1 MQYDP
6 RTMRRLAMNLVVDEL
21 DRPIAFEADNKV
33 LYPFPTLAADSFGDY
48 TELVGPVG
56 TNLYVPRTLL
66 ASGIAIGRP
75 PSGTVGANGDLDLDT
90 STTIGGYALSK
101 GAYLHF
107 PTGALYSGSV
117 AGFYWTVMTDGTN
130 GTVYDNRLGSKYPT
144 EAPSPLVPIVSD
156 AIGTYTPSTSRLD
169 LPSLIIPGGLMGK
182 NGSLRISSQWSQTAS
197 AYSKTHGFG
206 LGTSTYL
213 ENEAVTDRKSL
224 ATQVVV
230 MNTGGEDAQLVL
242 NNYGYNTSW
251 ACTGGETAQLR
262 QDTSVNFPV
271 WPHVQCSNTG
281 NALEFLILRGWVVE
295 VLPFP

>member
-1 MQYDP
+1 MSEFV
-6 RTMRRLAMNLVVDEL
+6 AV
-21 DRPIAFEADNKV
+21 RPAYIGIKADGSQFVIADDDGQAIAPSFA
-33 LYPFPTLAADSFGDY
+33 TDSSGNV
-48 TELVGPVG
+48 TGLVGPVG

-75 PSGTVGANGDLDLDT
+75 PRGTVGANGVLTLDT
-90 STTIGGYALSK
+90 STLIGGYALSK

-117 AGFYWTVMTDGTN
+117 AGFYWTVMTDGTA
-130 GTVYDNRLGSKYPT
+130 GTVYDNRLGSEYPT
-144 EAPSPLVPIVSD
+144 EAPSPLVPIVSG
-156 AIGTYTPSTSRLD
+156 AIGAYTPSTSRLD

-206 LGTSTYL
+206 MGSFIYL
-213 ENEAVTDRKSL
+213 ENEGVTDRKSL

-230 MNTGGEDAQLVL
+230 MNIGEEAAQVVL
-242 NNYGYNTSW
+242 TNYGYNASW
-251 ACTGGETAQLR
+251 GCQGGETAQLR
-262 QDTSVNFPV
+262 ENTAVNFPV
-271 WPHVQCSNTG
+271 WPHVQCNNTG
-281 NALEFLILRGWVVE
+281 NDLEFLIMRGWVVE